1 MFTLSFLGVIPGQD
15 LVFVSQGM
23 QDHIATDPVLP
34 TLGAKIVAMFVIVR
48 IMPFAMERMEAVLA
62 LLDTSGKGM

>member
-1 MFTLSFLGVIPGQD
+1 
-15 LVFVSQGM
+15 M

-48 IMPFAMERMEAVLA
+48 IMLFAMERMEAA
-62 LLDTSGKGM
+62 LVRLDTSGKGM

>member
-1 MFTLSFLGVIPGQD
+1 
-15 LVFVSQGM
+15 M

-48 IMPFAMERMEAVLA
+48 IMLFAMEPMEAALA

>member
-1 MFTLSFLGVIPGQD
+1 
-15 LVFVSQGM
+15 M

-48 IMPFAMERMEAVLA
+48 IMRFAMEPMEGAPARL
-62 LLDTSGKGM
+62 GI